1 MKGKLQALFK
11 GMPKL
16 LYHFFKFMGKFN
28 RKWRLMLQTYD
39 YTQEVVSQIFF
50 HDRVKYREYCKHIF
64 NEWNEEVKRTV
75 LSDRLLVFEV
85 SVGW

>member
-1 MKGKLQALFK
+1 
-11 GMPKL
+11 
-16 LYHFFKFMGKFN
+16 MGKFN

-39 YTQEVVSQIFF
+39 YTQEVVSQEFF